1 MAFTRSA
8 VSCAP
13 APTLGVEE
21 EFLVVEPGTGAL
33 MPVGPSVVTAARLLG
48 ADLRPELTPVQV
60 ETNSPVCTGLRELR
74 GHLLAARATA
84 AAAALGCGGQL
95 VATGVPPGEHV
106 RPSFTDGEDRY
117 QRLGAEF
124 GLLAAEYDVCGC
136 HVHVAVPDR
145 DSAVRVCNQV
155 RLWLPTLLALTA
167 NSPVHRGVD
176 TGYASWRSILC
187 GRWPCSG
194 APPVFASAA
203 DYDARVDELV
213 ASGAILDRAMVYWD
227 VRPSEHLPTV
237 EVRVGDVPATVDGS
251 VLLAVLVRALVM
263 TTLDGART
271 HAPALSVPAE
281 TLRAAYWRA
290 ARDGITGHGL
300 DPATGRLVPARQR
313 VLDLVRHV
321 EPALRQTG
329 ELRVVRQLLSK
340 VFRDGNGAVLQRA
353 AFRRR
358 GRLGDVV
365 TELARHTVE
374 DCRPPSV
381 GVTAVEA

>member
-1 MAFTRSA
+1 
-8 VSCAP
+8 
-13 APTLGVEE
+13 
-21 EFLVVEPGTGAL
+21 
-33 MPVGPSVVTAARLLG
+33 MPVGPSVVATARLLG
-48 ADLRPELTPVQV
+48 ADLRAELTPVQV
-60 ETNSPVCTGLRELR
+60 GSNSPVCTDLRVLRE
-74 GHLLAARATA
+74 HLLAARATA
-84 AAAALGCGGQL
+84 AAAALRCGGQL

-106 RPSFTDGEDRY
+106 RPSFTVGEDRY

-124 GLLAAEYDVCGC
+124 GLLAEEYDVCGC

-145 DSAVRVCNQV
+145 DSAVRVSNHV
-155 RLWLPTLLALTA
+155 RSWLPTLLALTA
-167 NSPVHRGVD
+167 NSPIHRGVD
-176 TGYASWRSILC
+176 TGYASWRAILC

-227 VRPSEHLPTV
+227 VRLSEHLPTV
-237 EVRVGDVPATVDGS
+237 EVRVADVPATVDGS

-263 TTLDGART
+263 TALDGPHDRASA
-271 HAPALSVPAE
+271 HAPVLPVPAE

-290 ARDGITGHGL
+290 ARDGITGLGL

-321 EPALRQTG
+321 EPALRRTG

-340 VFRDGNGAVLQRA
+340 VIGDGNGAVLARA

-358 GRLGDVV
+358 GRLADVV
-365 TELARHTVE
+365 EELARHTVE
-374 DCRPPSV
+374 DCRPSSV
-381 GVTAVEA
+381 GVPVVDA